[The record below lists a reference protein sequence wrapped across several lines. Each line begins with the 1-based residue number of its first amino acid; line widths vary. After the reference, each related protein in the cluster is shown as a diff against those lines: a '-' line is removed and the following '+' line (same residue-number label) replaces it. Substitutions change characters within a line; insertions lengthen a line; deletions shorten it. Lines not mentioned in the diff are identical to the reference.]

1 MLFVIEWSEK
11 FSGGMGEEEE
21 AKGLDFFAR
30 GRESMEQEVNFK
42 VNGSKLKIIHIYEI
56 RKRKRK
62 KIDQYFY
69 FTFATSA
76 RLPLLTRPFFD

>member
-11 FSGGMGEEEE
+11 FSDGKGEEEEE

-62 KIDQYFY
+62 KNRSIFLFHY
-69 FTFATSA
+69 
-76 RLPLLTRPFFD
+76 RPLLTRPFFD